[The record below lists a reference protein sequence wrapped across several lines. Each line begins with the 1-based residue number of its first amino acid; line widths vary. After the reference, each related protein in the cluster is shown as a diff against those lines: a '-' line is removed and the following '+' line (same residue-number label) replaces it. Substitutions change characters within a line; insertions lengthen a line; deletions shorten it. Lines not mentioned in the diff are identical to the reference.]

1 MSEECRG
8 QGIARMLLR
17 ELVAHA
23 RANGIE
29 TVWLRTSSS
38 NVGALAA
45 YRKLGFRVERAYDT
59 FKNLDTHVLTMQV
72 EECKA

>member
-1 MSEECRG
+1 
-8 QGIARMLLR
+8 MLLQ

-23 RANGIE
+23 RATGVQ

-45 YRKLGFRVERAYDT
+45 YRKLGFQVERAYDP
-59 FKNLDTHVLTMQV
+59 FKNLDTHVLTMEV
-72 EECKA
+72 ENCTL